1 MREREER
8 TVDYTVFLG
17 NSNRLGDEVKTDER
31 NGYGMREKE
40 ERTVGKGLEASATPF
55 FWEPLL
61 RLGDGVKTTERNGY
75 QMRKREERTVG

>member
-17 NSNRLGDEVKTDER
+17 SSNRLGDEVKIDER

-55 FWEPLL
+55 FWEAQIVL
-61 RLGDGVKTTERNGY
+61 VTE
-75 QMRKREERTVG
+75 

>member
-17 NSNRLGDEVKTDER
+17 SSNRRDDEVKTDER

-40 ERTVGKGLEASATPF
+40 ERTVGKGLEASATSF
-55 FWEPLL
+55 FWEAQITL
-61 RLGDGVKTTERNGY
+61 VTE
-75 QMRKREERTVG
+75 